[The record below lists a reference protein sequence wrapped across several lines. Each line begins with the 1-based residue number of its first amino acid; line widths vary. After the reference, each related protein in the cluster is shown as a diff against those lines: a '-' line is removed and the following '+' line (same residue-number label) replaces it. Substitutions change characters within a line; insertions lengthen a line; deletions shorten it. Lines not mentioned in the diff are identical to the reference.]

1 MQNKTNHP
9 KLKIAFIGGGNMAA
23 ALMGGLIPAVAA
35 ASDVHVVDVS
45 QLSLTRLEAE
55 YGVSTALQIG
65 QDVAAANVI
74 VLAVKPQQM
83 RDVIQSLQPFLTKQ
97 LLISIAA
104 GIRASDMSRW
114 LGDYPH
120 IVRSMPN
127 TPAMVGK
134 GITGL
139 YALPGVTAD
148 QKQIAETILSAVGMT
163 SWFEDEAK
171 IDAVTAISGS
181 GPAYVFYFI
190 EALQQAALEL
200 GFSPEQASQFAIAT
214 FEGAASLALHADEP
228 VATLREKVTSKGGTT
243 FAALSSMQEAGIQTA
258 IVRAAKAA
266 AQRATELGD
275 EFGQQA

>member
-190 EALQQAALEL
+190 EALEQAALEL

>member
-55 YGVSTALQIG
+55 YGVSTALQID
-65 QDVAAANVI
+65 QVVAAANVI

-190 EALQQAALEL
+190 EALEQAALEL

>member
-55 YGVSTALQIG
+55 YGVSTALQID
-65 QDVAAANVI
+65 QVVAAANVI

>member
-55 YGVSTALQIG
+55 YGVSTALQIDQG
-65 QDVAAANVI
+65 VAAADVI

-114 LGDYPH
+114 LGDYQH

-200 GFSPEQASQFAIAT
+200 GFSPAQASQFAIAT

-243 FAALSSMQEAGIQTA
+243 FAALSSMQEAGIQAA

>member
-1 MQNKTNHP
+1 
-9 KLKIAFIGGGNMAA
+9 
-23 ALMGGLIPAVAA
+23 
-35 ASDVHVVDVS
+35 
-45 QLSLTRLEAE
+45 
-55 YGVSTALQIG
+55 
-65 QDVAAANVI
+65 
-74 VLAVKPQQM
+74 
-83 RDVIQSLQPFLTKQ
+83 
-97 LLISIAA
+97 
-104 GIRASDMSRW
+104 
-114 LGDYPH
+114 
-120 IVRSMPN
+120 
-127 TPAMVGK
+127 
-134 GITGL
+134 
-139 YALPGVTAD
+139 
-148 QKQIAETILSAVGMT
+148 MT

>member
-114 LGDYPH
+114 MGDYPH

-275 EFGQQA
+275 EFGRQS

>member
-55 YGVSTALQIG
+55 YGVSTALQIDQG
-65 QDVAAANVI
+65 VAAANVI

-190 EALQQAALEL
+190 EALEQAALEL

>member
-1 MQNKTNHP
+1 MPNKTNHP

-23 ALMGGLIPAVAA
+23 ALMGGIIPAVAL

-45 QLSLTRLEAE
+45 QLSLTRLEGE
-55 YGVSTALQIG
+55 YGVSTALQAD
-65 QDVAAANVI
+65 QKVADADVI

-104 GIRASDMSRW
+104 GIRAADMSRW
-114 LGDYPH
+114 LNSYPH

-139 YALPGVTAD
+139 YALAGVTQD

-163 SWFEDEAK
+163 SWFEDEAQ

-190 EALQQAALEL
+190 EALEQAALEL
-200 GFSPEQASQFAIAT
+200 GFSAAQASQFAIAT

-243 FAALSSMQEAGIQTA
+243 FAAVSSMQEAGIQAA
-258 IVRAAKAA
+258 IVRATIAA

-275 EFGQQA
+275 EFGRQS